1 MPRSRV
7 LLPVLIATFFLWPSS
22 VHAQGKEQFVQGLV
36 DFLTAVEGTHGDE
49 GPAVVAAIQ
58 SMADGLA
65 QWDAS
70 VARVESGLAS
80 EIGGAPPGT
89 AARMRGALATVYL
102 DRGRHGDALAQLDM
116 AASLDP
122 SSADVHALRGLALE
136 HLNRP
141 RDAADAYRRAWQ
153 ADRSSPAHAYRFLRA
168 SSASSDTADADAAL
182 QVLLAAVTETRPSTM
197 PLTFA
202 TSSLLDDASVPN
214 PEFALGRYAGAFALI
229 QQGKYGE
236 AVSRLRAQAATD
248 GLVAD
253 RALASAE
260 ITQAIATLKRDGRTQ
275 SIDAL
280 AQAVRRY
287 PTSSEAHRILGLA
300 YATAS
305 QNETSLEALR
315 TAVRLD
321 SGNERAR
328 LALADVLATSKDTA
342 GARVLLSETTQ
353 VIPESGQAHWK
364 LGRVHLQFGDEAN
377 AVRAYESAAR
387 LAPFAGAGLLQ
398 ASIGRLDNNRLDLDG
413 AAAAYSKRIA
423 FNPND
428 SNAHLDLADIYRAQD
443 KLDSALAES
452 LVAALLDPA
461 NARSFATI
469 GQIHAASGRDED
481 AVQALRKAVAVDP
494 AHLEAHYALSRAL
507 SRLNRVDEAREEL
520 QIFAQ
525 LQSKAMADERRRFQ
539 DNQLKIEE
547 TLKAVDPG
555 DQRR

>member
-1 MPRSRV
+1 MPRSPV
-7 LLPVLIATFFLWPSS
+7 LLPFLIATFFLWPSS
-22 VHAQGKEQFVQGLV
+22 VHAQGKDQFVQGLV

-70 VARVESGLAS
+70 VARVEAGLAS
-80 EIGGAPPGT
+80 EIGGAPPAT

-102 DRGRHGDALAQLDM
+102 DRGRNGDALAQLDM

-122 SSADVHALRGLALE
+122 SSADVQALRGLVLE

-153 ADRSSPAHAYRFLRA
+153 GDRSSPAHAYRFLR
-168 SSASSDTADADAAL
+168 SSSGQPDNVDAA
-182 QVLLAAVTETRPSTM
+182 AAVKVLVAAVAETRSSST
-197 PLTFA
+197 PLALA

-214 PEFALGRYAGAFALI
+214 PEFALSRYAGAFALI
-229 QQGKYGE
+229 QEGQYGE

-248 GLVAD
+248 PLVAD
-253 RALASAE
+253 KALASAE
-260 ITQAIATLKRDGRTQ
+260 IAQAIAGLKRDVSTQ
-275 SIDAL
+275 SVDSL
-280 AQAVRRY
+280 AQAVRRN
-287 PTSSEAHRILGLA
+287 PTSSEAHRILGVA
-300 YATAS
+300 YAAAS
-305 QNETSLEALR
+305 QSEKSIDALR

-321 SGNERAR
+321 SSNERAR
-328 LALADVLATSKDTA
+328 LALADVLASMDAA
-342 GARVLLSETTQ
+342 GARVFLSETTQ

-364 LGRVHLQFGDEAN
+364 LGRIHLQFGDEAN
-377 AVRAYESAAR
+377 AVRSYETAAR
-387 LAPFAGAGLLQ
+387 LAPFAGAGLSQ
-398 ASIGRLDNNRLDLDG
+398 AAIGRLDNNRLDFDA
-413 AAAAYSKRIA
+413 AAAAYAKRIA
-423 FNPND
+423 FTPND
-428 SNAHLDLADIYRAQD
+428 SGAHLDLADIYRAQD
-443 KLDSALAES
+443 KLDAALVES
-452 LVAALLDPA
+452 LVAALLEPA
-461 NARSFATI
+461 NARSFVSI
-469 GQIHAASGRDED
+469 GQIHAASGRDQD

-507 SRLNRVDEAREEL
+507 SRLNRVDEARQEL

-547 TLKAVDPG
+547 MLKTADPK
-555 DQRR
+555 DPRR

>member
-1 MPRSRV
+1 MHLRRFIPLAFTAA
-7 LLPVLIATFFLWPSS
+7 LLIQPSS
-22 VHAQGKEQFVQGLV
+22 AHAQGKEQFVQGLI

-70 VARVESGLAS
+70 VARVEAGLAS
-80 EIGGAPPGT
+80 EIGGAPPAT

-102 DRGRHGDALAQLDM
+102 DRGRRGDALAQLDM

-122 SSADVHALRGLALE
+122 SSADVHALRGLVLE

-153 ADRSSPAHAYRFLRA
+153 ADRSSPAHAYRFLRS
-168 SSASSDTADADAAL
+168 SSAQPDNADAAAAL
-182 QVLLAAVTETRPSTM
+182 KVLLAAVAETRPSSM
-197 PLTFA
+197 PLALA

-229 QQGKYGE
+229 QEGKYGE

-248 GLVAD
+248 PLVAD
-253 RALASAE
+253 KALASAE
-260 ITQAIATLKRDGRTQ
+260 IAQAIAGLKRDVSTQ
-275 SIDAL
+275 SVDSL

-287 PTSSEAHRILGLA
+287 PTSSEAHRILGVA

-305 QNETSLEALR
+305 QSGKSIDALR

-328 LALADVLATSKDTA
+328 LALADVLASTDAA
-342 GARVLLSETTQ
+342 GARVFLSETTQ

-364 LGRVHLQFGDEAN
+364 LGRIHLQFGDEAN
-377 AVRAYESAAR
+377 AVRSYEAAAR

-398 ASIGRLDNNRLDLDG
+398 ASIGRLDNKRLDFDA
-413 AAAAYSKRIA
+413 AAAAYGARIA
-423 FNPND
+423 ITPND
-428 SNAHLDLADIYRAQD
+428 SAAHLDLADIYRAQD
-443 KLDSALAES
+443 TLDSALVES

-481 AVQALRKAVAVDP
+481 AVQALRKAVSVDP

-507 SRLNRVDEAREEL
+507 SRLNRADEARDEL

-539 DNQLKIEE
+539 DNQLKIED
-547 TLKAVDPG
+547 TLKTAEPG
-555 DQRR
+555 DRPR

>member
-1 MPRSRV
+1 MHLRRFIPLAFTAA
-7 LLPVLIATFFLWPSS
+7 LLIQPASA
-22 VHAQGKEQFVQGLV
+22 HAQGKDQFVQGLV
-36 DFLTAVEGTHGDE
+36 DFLTAVEGAHGDE

-80 EIGGAPPGT
+80 EIGGAPQAT

-122 SSADVHALRGLALE
+122 SSADVHALRGLVLE

-153 ADRSSPAHAYRFLRA
+153 ADRSSPAHAYRFLRS
-168 SSASSDTADADAAL
+168 SSAQPDTADAGAAL
-182 QVLLAAVTETRPSTM
+182 KVLLGAVADTRSSST
-197 PLTFA
+197 PLTLA

-229 QQGKYGE
+229 QEGRYGE

-248 GLVAD
+248 PLVAD
-253 RALASAE
+253 KALASAAM
-260 ITQAIATLKRDGRTQ
+260 TQAIATLKRDAGTP
-275 SIDAL
+275 SLDSL

-287 PTSSEAHRILGLA
+287 PTSSEAHRILGVA

-305 QNETSLEALR
+305 QSEKSIDALR

-328 LALADVLATSKDTA
+328 LALADVLATSKDAA
-342 GARVLLSETTQ
+342 GARVLLSQTTQ

-377 AVRAYESAAR
+377 AVRSYETAAR

-398 ASIGRLDNNRLDLDG
+398 ASIGRLDNNRLDFDA
-413 AAAAYSKRIA
+413 AAAAYGKRLA
-423 FNPND
+423 FTPND
-428 SNAHLDLADIYRAQD
+428 SGAHLDLADVYRSQD

-452 LVAALLDPA
+452 LVAALLDPT

-547 TLKAVDPG
+547 TLKTAEPK

>member
-1 MPRSRV
+1 MHLRR
-7 LLPVLIATFFLWPSS
+7 LIPLAFIAVFLIQPSS
-22 VHAQGKEQFVQGLV
+22 AHAQGKDQFVQGLV

-70 VARVESGLAS
+70 VARVESGMAS
-80 EIGGAPPGT
+80 EIGGAPPAT

-102 DRGRHGDALAQLDM
+102 DRGRLADALAQLDM

-141 RDAADAYRRAWQ
+141 REAADAYRRAWQ
-153 ADRSSPAHAYRFLRA
+153 ADRNSPAHAYRFLR
-168 SSASSDTADADAAL
+168 SSSGQPDNGDGAAAL
-182 QVLLAAVTETRPSTM
+182 KVLLAAVADTRTSTM
-197 PLTFA
+197 ALTFA

-214 PEFALGRYAGAFALI
+214 PEFALARYAGAFALV
-229 QQGKYGE
+229 QEGKYGE

-248 GLVAD
+248 PLVTD
-253 RALASAE
+253 KALASAE
-260 ITQAIATLKRDGRTQ
+260 IAPAIATLKLDAGTQ
-275 SIDAL
+275 SLDLL

-287 PTSSEAHRILGLA
+287 PTSSEAHRILGVA
-300 YATAS
+300 YATAPES
-305 QNETSLEALR
+305 EKSLDALR

-328 LALADVLATSKDTA
+328 LALAEVLATSKDAA
-342 GARVLLSETTQ
+342 GARVLLAETTQ

-377 AVRAYESAAR
+377 AVRSYEAAAR

-398 ASIGRLDNNRLDLDG
+398 ASIGRLDNNRLDLDA
-413 AAAAYSKRIA
+413 AAAAYRKRIA

-428 SNAHLDLADIYRAQD
+428 SNAHLDLADIYRAQEN
-443 KLDSALAES
+443 LDPALAES

-507 SRLNRVDEAREEL
+507 SRLNRGDEARQEL
-520 QIFAQ
+520 EIFAQ

-547 TLKAVDPG
+547 TLKTAEPG
-555 DQRR
+555 DRRR